1 MRTSDAGIHL
11 MHQFEGYR
19 DRPYQCSAHMWT
31 IGWGHVLYQD
41 QIKCPMVK
49 VPGKVAGQMLRKD
62 YPLRQQ
68 DNRQWSK
75 DELVEIFKND
85 LISFERGVLR
95 LAPNLD
101 RPEHQHKFDA
111 CVAFSFNVGLGNFQR
126 STIRQKILRDDW
138 DGAANAF
145 MDWTKAGGVVLK
157 GLVRRR
163 NAERKLFLSDATSS
177 QED

>member
-41 QIKCPMVK
+41 QLKLPMV
-49 VPGKVAGQMLRKD
+49 RKEGYTGLIRSK
-62 YPLRQQ
+62 YPLRPE

-75 DELVEIFKND
+75 DELVKIFKDD
-85 LISFERGVLR
+85 LVSFERGVLR
-95 LAPNLD
+95 LAPNLLG
-101 RPEHQHKFDA
+101 HQGPFDA

-126 STIRQKILRDDW
+126 STIRQKILREEW
-138 DGAANAF
+138 EEAAEAF
-145 MDWTKAGGVVLK
+145 MQWTKAGGQVLK
-157 GLVRRR
+157 GLVKRRS
-163 NAERKLFLSDATSS
+163 AEKELFLSSIPA
-177 QED
+177 E

>member
-41 QIKCPMVK
+41 QIKLPMV
-49 VPGKVAGQMLRKD
+49 RKEGYTGLIRSK
-62 YPLRQQ
+62 YPLRQE

-75 DELVEIFKND
+75 DELVKIFKDD
-85 LISFERGVLR
+85 LVSFESGVLR
-95 LAPNLD
+95 LAPNLAGNQG
-101 RPEHQHKFDA
+101 PFDA

-126 STIRQKILRDDW
+126 STIRQKINRGEW
-138 DGAANAF
+138 EEAAQAF
-145 MDWTKAGGVVLK
+145 MQWTKAGGQVLK

-163 NAERKLFLSDATSS
+163 SAERDLFLSTLQLDK
-177 QED
+177 DV